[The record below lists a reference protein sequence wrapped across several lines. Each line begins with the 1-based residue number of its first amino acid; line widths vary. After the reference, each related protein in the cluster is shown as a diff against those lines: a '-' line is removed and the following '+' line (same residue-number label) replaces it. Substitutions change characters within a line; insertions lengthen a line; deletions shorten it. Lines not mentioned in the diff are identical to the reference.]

1 MRRRRPK
8 ARIERS
14 EIGRKLRVC
23 AQRSE
28 HIAQPRRRIAAGNSR
43 SRMRIAAGNSRS
55 RMRIAAGNSRRTRKD
70 RVIEAQGRVGGGRF
84 FIQVLCAIWYRSGL

>member
-43 SRMRIAAGNSRS
+43 SS
-55 RMRIAAGNSRRTRKD
+55 MRIAAGNSRRTRKD

>member
-55 RMRIAAGNSRRTRKD
+55 RMRIAAGNSRSRMRIAAGNSRRTPIAGEREK
-70 RVIEAQGRVGGGRF
+70 IG
-84 FIQVLCAIWYRSGL
+84 

>member
-23 AQRSE
+23 EQRSE
-28 HIAQPRRRIAAGNSR
+28 HIAQPRR
-43 SRMRIAAGNSRS
+43 RIAAGNSRS

>member
-1 MRRRRPK
+1 MRRRRPR

-43 SRMRIAAGNSRS
+43 SRMRIAAGNSR
-55 RMRIAAGNSRRTRKD
+55 RIWRCVGVLPQAIAEADCVLPQAIAG
-70 RVIEAQGRVGGGRF
+70 AVG
-84 FIQVLCAIWYRSGL
+84 VA

>member
-43 SRMRIAAGNSRS
+43 SRMRIAAGNSR
-55 RMRIAAGNSRRTRKD
+55 RTRKD